1 MAGAQVSVGDGNTV
15 SFARKLA
22 ESPRFKSLF
31 RDGMSLVEEVAAY
44 LDGPGRDEAKALS
57 RPVALAYAAESMRL
71 TTRLMQAASWLLL
84 QRAVNEG
91 EMTQSQAETE
101 KHRVKLSIQEVASGQ
116 SLFAQLPVTM
126 QELTGRSLRLQA
138 RILHVD
144 RSIRTTG
151 DVVAPMSASRELNLQ
166 WERLKTA
173 FRAGP

>member
-1 MAGAQVSVGDGNTV
+1 MAGAHFGVSGGNTV

-31 RDGMSLVEEVAAY
+31 RDGMGLVEEVAAY
-44 LDGPGRDEAKALS
+44 LDGPGREEAKGLA
-57 RPVALAYAAESMRL
+57 RPIALAYAAESMRL

-101 KHRVKLSIQEVASGQ
+101 KHRVKLSIQEAASGQ
-116 SLFAQLPVTM
+116 SLFAQLPSRM
-126 QELTGRSLRLQA
+126 QDLTARSLRLQA

-144 RSIRTTG
+144 RSIRSSSESP
-151 DVVAPMSASRELNLQ
+151 APPMASRELNLQ
-166 WERLKTA
+166 WERLRIA
-173 FRAGP
+173 FRAP